1 MAPAE
6 PIHVEARKARRR
18 GRSLPGISTDYP
30 GTAMLSNPA
39 IFSKEFVHMARKKL
53 IYTALLVLF
62 AARAITAQAQGA
74 GTAKETAGASAEASG
89 GALRL
94 GVFADA
100 DSLPF
105 LLCERDKLFAQE
117 GVNVELLR
125 FQSAVERDSA
135 FQAGALDGM
144 ISDILAA
151 QLSVQ
156 GGFPLKITSLT
167 DGRYGIAAA
176 PGSEIKS
183 LGELAGKSIA
193 TSRNSVIHYMID
205 KLLSDAGVPEDKI
218 LISPVPKMPIRLEML
233 LGGMVSAA
241 GLPEPFLTTAAT
253 RGARILAATDDYG
266 MGLGVLL
273 FSEKSLREKLPLVE
287 KLYKAYWKAAGRINA
302 SPDTYRSLLVEAAGF
317 SKEAAAVYTF
327 VVYQRPRLPSMADLN
342 AAIEWLNKKGLLS
355 GRADPRLLL
364 DPRPIASL

>member
-1 MAPAE
+1 MTGKKLAYVAVLILLAATVVPAQSQSAGAPA
-6 PIHVEARKARRR
+6 
-18 GRSLPGISTDYP
+18 
-30 GTAMLSNPA
+30 GT
-39 IFSKEFVHMARKKL
+39 
-53 IYTALLVLF
+53 
-62 AARAITAQAQGA
+62 
-74 GTAKETAGASAEASG
+74 
-89 GALRL
+89 LRL

-105 LLCERDKLFAQE
+105 LLCEREELFAQE

-176 PGSEIKS
+176 PGSGITNLS
-183 LGELAGKSIA
+183 DLAGKPIA

-205 KLLSDAGVPEDKI
+205 KLLSDAGMPQDKI
-218 LISPVPKMPIRLEML
+218 VISPVPKMPIRLEML
-233 LGGMVSAA
+233 LSGMASGA

-253 RGARILAATDDYG
+253 RGAKILAATDDYG

-273 FSEKSLREKLPLVE
+273 FSEKSLKEKLPLIE
-287 KLYKAYWKAAGRINA
+287 RLYKAYWKAAQRINA
-302 SPDTYRSLLVEAAGF
+302 APDSYRSLLVEAAGF
-317 SKEAAAVYTF
+317 SKEAADAYAF
-327 VVYQRPRLPSMADLN
+327 VVYKRPRLPSIADLN
-342 AAIEWLNKKGLLS
+342 AAMEWLNKNGLLS
-355 GRADPRLLL
+355 GRGDPRLLL